1 MTKTQYIRNIACSE
15 LSIWNTVV
23 LVMGMIISTVANK
36 FIAAIT
42 QPVSAQTNMNGN
54 MTVPDGIGKIHLKA
68 ADELLMEGDTKK
80 QTRTD
85 SLNVLNISSIKI
97 GV

>member
-1 MTKTQYIRNIACSE
+1 
-15 LSIWNTVV
+15 
-23 LVMGMIISTVANK
+23 MGMIISTVANK

-68 ADELLMEGDTKK
+68 ADELLMEGDTKNK
-80 QTRTD
+80 PEQIL
-85 SLNVLNISSIKI
+85 LNVLNISSINIRRVNKLFAI
-97 GV
+97 LLQSISFLQ